1 MNIQTIETNE
11 ATNKF
16 FASQD
21 AKIRSYAA
29 STHYQDSERTAAER
43 VKLGLE
49 CCYYAKNIFITYRKK
64 FITVKIED
72 ARVRNKAE
80 LADLEEGYAERGIK
94 KIVSAQGIIY
104 RIPKQG

>member
-1 MNIQTIETNE
+1 MKTNEIETKE
-11 ATNKF
+11 STNKF

-21 AKIRSYAA
+21 AKLRSYAA
-29 STHYQDSERTAAER
+29 STHYLDSERTAAER

-49 CCYYAKNIFITYRKK
+49 LCYYAKNVFITYRKK

-72 ARVRNKAE
+72 ARVRNKEA
-80 LADLEEGYAERGIK
+80 LADLEQDYEQRGIT

-104 RIPKQG
+104 RIPKQ